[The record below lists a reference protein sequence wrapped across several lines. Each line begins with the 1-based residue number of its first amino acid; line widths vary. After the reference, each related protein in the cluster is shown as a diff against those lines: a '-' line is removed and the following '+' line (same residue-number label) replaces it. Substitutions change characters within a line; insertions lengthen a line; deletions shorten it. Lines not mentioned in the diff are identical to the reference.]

1 MSAPAE
7 PGWSAGG
14 RRRGRR
20 IIGEGGAGAGGRG
33 EGRRIQMEITN
44 AVLAVDTGDAGRSIH
59 GRGSFWDFSRVEC
72 GTSYWDVPRFC
83 CSALP

>member
-1 MSAPAE
+1 
-7 PGWSAGG
+7 
-14 RRRGRR
+14 
-20 IIGEGGAGAGGRG
+20 
-33 EGRRIQMEITN
+33 MEITN